1 MSGKSQARDGRESIA
16 FILEPASSALEGSS
30 AVLAAGDIAF
40 VLAAA
45 VGGDYAGVP
54 ARKPI
59 IANAAMSGTTGDKI
73 VKTTAYF
80 MGFANDKS
88 KSDSKNTQDVTC
100 DYDEKTNN
108 VTDGQVSSSGSI
120 SGFAMT
126 ESVGSNYSALNIIK
140 SRFGDI
146 IEVGDSS
153 AISVK
158 EANTTDKDIIAI
170 FWNWRNC
177 KVGDLI
183 EVSIVPVLFSN
194 LNVGAQYSSGQS
206 FSVDYTGNS
215 GDENDYLGATVQVK
229 ATTALIAAI
238 KALTSRDA
246 STTRT

>member
-16 FILEPASSALEGSS
+16 FILEPASSALEGSA

-45 VGGDYAGVP
+45 VGGNYAGVP
-54 ARKPI
+54 ARKPM
-59 IANAAMSGTTGDKI
+59 IANAATTGTTGDKI

-88 KSDSKNTQDVTC
+88 KSDSKSTQDVTC

-126 ESVGSNYSALNIIK
+126 ESVGSNFSALNIVK

-146 IEVGDSS
+146 IEIGDSN

-158 EANTTDKDIIAI
+158 AADTTNKDILAI
-170 FWNWRNC
+170 FWNWRDC
-177 KVGDLI
+177 KVGDLL
-183 EVSIVPVLFSN
+183 EVSILPVLFSN
-194 LNVGAQYSSGQS
+194 LNVSAQYSSGQS

-229 ATTALIAAI
+229 ATSGLISAI
-238 KALTSRDA
+238 KALVTRDA
-246 STTRT
+246 SASRT